1 MSVCERNDM
10 NNNFQV
16 PFTQFQ
22 VHRNMVYGTQVIE
35 QVIKVE
41 RGEKGLEVKL
51 CSDGIGDVCH
61 FG

>member
-1 MSVCERNDM
+1 M

-51 CSDGIGDVCH
+51 CNGEARQA
-61 FG
+61 FGPITA